1 MIPALRDEGAAR
13 AALRGLRAVDESDP
27 LGALARA
34 VWSVLIEPG
43 DSEAGALIA
52 ARGPLEALRT
62 AVGDDSDELRRA
74 RARWMPR
81 LRPDAIDEALD
92 AARRCGARLLRPGD
106 AAWPRGL
113 DDLGPHAPV
122 ALWCRG
128 RVDASRRSAVA
139 LVGARASTAYGEGV
153 ASDLA
158 AELAAAGV
166 TIVSGAA
173 YGIDGAAHRAA
184 LSAGGNTVAFLAGGV
199 DRAYPRG
206 HEVMLARIVD
216 AGAVYSEVACG
227 TAPTKWRFLARNR
240 MIAAMADAVVVV
252 EAGWRSGS
260 LNTAAHAASLGRA
273 LGAVPGPITSA
284 ASAGCHR
291 VLREFGGACVTS
303 SQDVLEMFEV
313 APVGEGPM
321 VGGTGSPQDS
331 GARGAPSDVAPPGGR
346 ATGRTGA
353 SPTRAPTA
361 AADSATGREPRA
373 AVHRAGERTDD
384 TPRVLDALSSRVAR
398 GVDEVAR
405 RSGMAVDEAAV
416 LLGFAELEGRVER
429 DDGGGWRTP
438 RNAGRGRG
446 R

>member
-1 MIPALRDEGAAR
+1 M
-13 AALRGLRAVDESDP
+13 
-27 LGALARA
+27 
-34 VWSVLIEPG
+34 
-43 DSEAGALIA
+43 
-52 ARGPLEALRT
+52 
-62 AVGDDSDELRRA
+62 
-74 RARWMPR
+74 
-81 LRPDAIDEALD
+81 
-92 AARRCGARLLRPGD
+92 
-106 AAWPRGL
+106 
-113 DDLGPHAPV
+113 
-122 ALWCRG
+122 
-128 RVDASRRSAVA
+128 A

-361 AADSATGREPRA
+361 VADSATGREPRA
-373 AVHRAGERTDD
+373 ADHRAGERTDD
-384 TPRVLDALSSRVAR
+384 TTRVLDALSSRVAR
-398 GVDEVAR
+398 DVDEVAR

-416 LLGFAELEGRVER
+416 LLAFAELEGRVER

-438 RNAGRGRG
+438 RNAARGRG